1 MSLWVVWINDTP
13 SRHMIG
19 VSFAILVAMIL
30 LQNLYTINKHLISL
44 LDKYKTTYKEDI
56 TLINRKTLDS
66 FSNKYNAMVVIANE
80 KKIIQ
85 HYIEGIFKLLE
96 YIDLEPAQRILD
108 EAYLI
113 DYFNLRK

>member
-1 MSLWVVWINDTP
+1 
-13 SRHMIG
+13 
-19 VSFAILVAMIL
+19 
-30 LQNLYTINKHLISL
+30 
-44 LDKYKTTYKEDI
+44 
-56 TLINRKTLDS
+56 
-66 FSNKYNAMVVIANE
+66 MVVIANE

-85 HYIEGIFKLLE
+85 HYIEGIFKILE